1 MKHKSKA
8 SIFLLVLLL
17 IFGCLSCTL
26 VLRDYFAPK
35 FSGSEGSVVLNI
47 ETYIDGKN
55 QPTHPSVID
64 MGEEWNGFRYW
75 MAYSPYPN
83 ANGAEEN
90 PCVCVSNDV
99 IHWVTPDGLY
109 NPIAFN
115 EETSCDELKDPHIV
129 YNSDLDRLEVW
140 YLGRLDSTIKNGG
153 TLMLFRKVSSDG
165 IHWSE
170 YEVIRTL
177 DGYLSPSIAYSG
189 RKYQLWAIQASTND
203 SGGALVYSESID
215 GKDWIPFVNCT
226 FDGAPELQK
235 VWHGAVSRDNLY
247 RFVFVED
254 SGKSKEVLYTESAD
268 GTTWQEP
275 RTIIQKANFWT
286 AFYRPCILYSNS
298 NFYCIYGVITRD
310 NEWYLSMSTGT
321 SPDGLR
327 GISSQELGSSEIN
340 SSVFAK
346 YSATQVA
353 KSVYHFVQS
362 LCRPELAMICA
373 AVAVSPLLLR
383 KKISYPVIWGIS
395 WTLCALRFYEQIR
408 WFTSSEILLLIFT
421 VGMVSALCS
430 LAMKE
435 LADSLAI
442 RQRK

>member
-1 MKHKSKA
+1 M
-8 SIFLLVLLL
+8 
-17 IFGCLSCTL
+17 
-26 VLRDYFAPK
+26 
-35 FSGSEGSVVLNI
+35 
-47 ETYIDGKN
+47 
-55 QPTHPSVID
+55 
-64 MGEEWNGFRYW
+64 
-75 MAYSPYPN
+75 
-83 ANGAEEN
+83 
-90 PCVCVSNDV
+90 
-99 IHWVTPDGLY
+99 
-109 NPIAFN
+109 
-115 EETSCDELKDPHIV
+115 KDPHIV

-215 GKDWIPFVNCT
+215 GKDWLPFVNCT

-254 SGKSKEVLYTESAD
+254 SGKSKEILYTESAD

-275 RTIIQKANFWT
+275 RTIIQKKNFWA

-310 NEWYLSMSTGT
+310 NEWYLSMSTGI

-327 GISSQELGSSEIN
+327 GISSQELGASEIN
-340 SSVFAK
+340 SSIFAK

-362 LCRPELAMICA
+362 LCRPELALICV
-373 AVAVSPLLLR
+373 AVAVSLLLLR

-395 WTLCALRFYEQIR
+395 WTLCALRFYGQIR
-408 WFTSSEILLLIFT
+408 WFTSSEILLLVFT
-421 VGMVSALCS
+421 TGIISALCV
-430 LAMKE
+430 
-435 LADSLAI
+435 LAI
-442 RQRK
+442 EKLVGLRFIEKRK

>member
-17 IFGCLSCTL
+17 FSGCLSCTL

-115 EETSCDELKDPHIV
+115 EETACDELKDPHIV

-153 TLMLFRKVSSDG
+153 TLMLFRKMSSDG

-177 DGYLSPSIAYSG
+177 DGYLSPSIVYSDG
-189 RKYQLWAIQASTND
+189 KYRLWAIQASIDDN
-203 SGGALVYSESID
+203 GGALAYSESTD
-215 GKDWIPFVNCT
+215 GRDWLPFVQCT
-226 FDGAPELQK
+226 FDGSLNLQK
-235 VWHGAVSRDNLY
+235 VWHGAVSCDDLY
-247 RFVFVED
+247 RFVFIETSEKSNAVFYTD
-254 SGKSKEVLYTESAD
+254 SENGLS
-268 GTTWQEP
+268 WQEP
-275 RTIIQKANFWT
+275 RAIVQKKNFW
-286 AFYRPCILYSNS
+286 ARFYRPCIIYSDNC
-298 NFYCIYGVITRD
+298 FYCIYGVITQD
-310 NEWYLSMSTGT
+310 NEWYLSMSTGN
-321 SPDGLR
+321 SPDELC
-327 GISSQELGSSEIN
+327 GITAQTVGDSEIN
-340 SSVFAK
+340 SSIFAEHSMIQLARK
-346 YSATQVA
+346 T
-353 KSVYHFVQS
+353 YHFIQS
-362 LCRPELAMICA
+362 LCRPELALICV
-373 AVAVSPLLLR
+373 AVAVSLLLLR
-383 KKISYPVIWGIS
+383 KRISYPAIWGIS
-395 WTLCALRFYEQIR
+395 WALCALRFYGQIR
-408 WFTSSEILLLIFT
+408 WFTPSEILLLVFT
-421 VGMVSALCS
+421 AGMVSALCS

-435 LADSLAI
+435 IADSLAI

>member
-26 VLRDYFAPK
+26 VLRNYFAPK
-35 FSGSEGSVVLNI
+35 FSDSEGSVVLNI

-115 EETSCDELKDPHIV
+115 EETDCDELKDPHIV

-153 TLMLFRKVSSDG
+153 TLMLFRKVSPDG

-215 GKDWIPFVNCT
+215 GKDWLPFVNCT

-254 SGKSKEVLYTESAD
+254 SGKSKEILYTESAD

-310 NEWYLSMSTGT
+310 NEWYLSISTGA
-321 SPDGLR
+321 SPDELR
-327 GISSQELGSSEIN
+327 GISSKEIGASEIN
-340 SSVFAK
+340 SAIMMKHSIIHLVK
-346 YSATQVA
+346 D
-353 KSVYHFVQS
+353 VYHFIQS
-362 LCRPELAMICA
+362 LCRPELVFICVF
-373 AVAVSPLLLR
+373 VAFALLLSR
-383 KKISYPVIWGIS
+383 RSSFDVMWGFSWLLCVLRFYGQLRWLALSDICLLVFTVGIISA
-395 WTLCALRFYEQIR
+395 LCALAIAKLVEMLF
-408 WFTSSEILLLIFT
+408 
-421 VGMVSALCS
+421 VS
-430 LAMKE
+430 K
-435 LADSLAI
+435 
-442 RQRK
+442 RK

>member
-1 MKHKSKA
+1 MRYKSKA
-8 SIFLLVLLL
+8 MIILLVLLL
-17 IFGCLSCTL
+17 LFGGFGCILTLS
-26 VLRDYFAPK
+26 DYFSPM
-35 FSGSEGSVVLNI
+35 FSDSEGSAVLNI
-47 ETYIDGKN
+47 ETYIDGGN

-115 EETSCDELKDPHIV
+115 EETACDELKDPHIV

-189 RKYQLWAIQASTND
+189 RKYQLWAIQASTSD
-203 SGGALVYSESID
+203 SCGALVYSESID
-215 GKDWIPFVNCT
+215 GKDWLPFVNCT

-254 SGKSKEVLYTESAD
+254 SGKSKEILYTESAD

-275 RTIIQKANFWT
+275 RTIIQKKNFWA

-298 NFYCIYGVITRD
+298 KFYCIYGVITRD
-310 NEWYLSMSTGT
+310 NEWYLSMSTGA

-327 GISSQELGSSEIN
+327 GISSQELGASEIN

-353 KSVYHFVQS
+353 KSVYHFVLS
-362 LCRPELAMICA
+362 LCRPELALICA
-373 AVAVSPLLLR
+373 AVAVSLLLLR

-395 WTLCALRFYEQIR
+395 WTLCALRFYGQIR
-408 WFTSSEILLLIFT
+408 WFTPSEILLLVFT
-421 VGMVSALCS
+421 AGLVSALCS